1 VDAVNHD
8 QEPTMATEPIKAEGN
23 NPFTQTVAQATR
35 MTDDFTRLVSE
46 MKLPAAPDMEVL
58 LSLLK
63 HNMETLSGI
72 NRIAADGAQA
82 VAKRHMEIMQ
92 QSMLEL
98 SETVRSLA
106 ALTDTPQA
114 KAAKQTELLKKAYER
129 AISNTR
135 ELSDVIQRSGSE
147 AMELLNHRF
156 TEAMDEVKSLVE
168 KAAQSKS

>member
-1 VDAVNHD
+1 
-8 QEPTMATEPIKAEGN
+8 MATEPIKAGSDS
-23 NPFTQTVAQATR
+23 PSTQTVAQATR

-46 MKLPAAPDMEVL
+46 MKLPAGPDMEVL

-63 HNMETLSGI
+63 RNMETLSGI

-82 VAKRHMEIMQ
+82 VATRHMEIMQ
-92 QSMLEL
+92 QTMSEL
-98 SETVRSLA
+98 SETLRSLA

-129 AISNTR
+129 ALSNKR
-135 ELSDVIQRSGSE
+135 ELSDVIQRSGTE

-156 TEAMDEVKSLVE
+156 TEAMDEVKALVE
-168 KAAQSKS
+168 NAV

>member
-1 VDAVNHD
+1 
-8 QEPTMATEPIKAEGN
+8 MATEPSKAGRHS
-23 NPFTQTVAQATR
+23 PFTQTVAQATM

-46 MKLPAAPDMEVL
+46 MKLPAGPDMEVL

-63 HNMETLSGI
+63 RNMETLFGI

-92 QSMLEL
+92 QTMSEM
-98 SETVRSLA
+98 SETLRSLA

-129 AISNTR
+129 ALSNTR
-135 ELSDVIQRSGSE
+135 ELSEVIQRSSTE

-168 KAAQSKS
+168 KASQSKA